1 MLLGE
6 APPAS
11 PASWSSPFSVFIH
24 WPFPFLQEVEIILE
38 GMGWGRSVLYILEK
52 ALYKMELSSRVQGGS
67 TVIVL
72 TDSSEKPSEQQGLL
86 KAKHPTS
93 EVLVIP

>member
-11 PASWSSPFSVFIH
+11 PASWSSPFSVFIQ

-38 GMGWGRSVLYILEK
+38 VLYILEK